1 MVKQQHRESPRTLD
15 MPHNTD
21 PKLYSFKEKN
31 QSYVQALEQ
40 GRIFGLLKSDC
51 LELQHQAIATLSVL
65 AQDGKP
71 LFFKKGIL
79 KRILSNFLSS
89 SSSSSIN

>member
-1 MVKQQHRESPRTLD
+1 

-21 PKLYSFKEKN
+21 SYLYSFEEQN

-65 AQDGKP
+65 AQDGKR
-71 LFFKKGIL
+71 FL
-79 KRILSNFLSS
+79 KLPKIKFSQKALK
-89 SSSSSIN
+89 